1 MSQNDKYQH
10 FLRLN
15 FKEFE
20 RVESLIGELYK
31 EYNNLTPDRHT
42 MVTAL
47 FQILVTYLSRC
58 CETKSLVENDN
69 AEFKIASSV
78 SYMEKNFK
86 TDISIKQLAEM
97 SYLSERH
104 FMRFFQMC
112 ITQHHTAI
120 SSISGFNMPV
130 HCSKT
135 RITDF
140 QYRIFPLK
148 QVFRA
153 ATIFQECL
161 NRHIVCLLKNLGEDE
176 AMTTDY
182 Q

>member
-1 MSQNDKYQH
+1 
-10 FLRLN
+10 
-15 FKEFE
+15 
-20 RVESLIGELYK
+20 
-31 EYNNLTPDRHT
+31 
-42 MVTAL
+42 
-47 FQILVTYLSRC
+47 
-58 CETKSLVENDN
+58 
-69 AEFKIASSV
+69 
-78 SYMEKNFK
+78 MEKNFK

-104 FMRFFQMC
+104 FMRLFSDVYH
-112 ITQHHTAI
+112 TTPTAI